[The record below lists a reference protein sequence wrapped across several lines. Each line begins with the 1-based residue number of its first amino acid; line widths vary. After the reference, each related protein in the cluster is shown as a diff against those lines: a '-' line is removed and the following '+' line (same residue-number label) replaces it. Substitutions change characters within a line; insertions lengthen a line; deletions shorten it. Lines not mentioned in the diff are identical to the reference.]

1 MADEQKPI
9 VPPKKSGTTGA
20 PKTAPSAKM
29 PKAPAGTST
38 TPAAPKATAPKTT
51 APKASATNGASKPA
65 NAPSAPKSNLN
76 AESAKQAE
84 LQSKVGTAPTVAPA
98 KKRNAKKLVFLLV
111 LVVVIAGIAVA
122 GALIIPNLIRG
133 EQAVIEIE
141 LTDPGATGG
150 IENEELE
157 FREPVKNYIWG
168 DPIDRGIAVKNSG
181 NSGILICF
189 KLEIYENEGDLV
201 PLDMNA
207 IPHFVI
213 VKNGIVVEDNTRL
226 WTSKTIEETLD
237 GKSVQTIYYYYN
249 AVVDDSETLT
259 LFEEY
264 EVTAESAIASQ
275 YANEPVS
282 SRVTVQFIG
291 ASEENLEA
299 SGAECWQQ
307 CPTEWKSVISSLL

>member
-150 IENEELE
+150 IENDELE
-157 FREPVKNYIWG
+157 FKERVENYIWG

-201 PLDMNA
+201 PLDMDA
-207 IPHFVI
+207 TPTFST
-213 VKNGIVVEDNTRL
+213 ESTRL

-237 GKSVQTIYYYYN
+237 GKSVQTVYYYYN
-249 AVVDDSETLT
+249 AILDTANTLV

-264 EVTAESAIASQ
+264 KVTADSVISGQ
-275 YANEPVS
+275 YAEKTVS

-299 SGAECWQQ
+299 AGSDCWQQ
-307 CPTEWKSVISSLL
+307 CPTEWKSAISSLL

>member
-29 PKAPAGTST
+29 PKAPAGTSKS
-38 TPAAPKATAPKTT
+38 PATPKATAPKTT

-76 AESAKQAE
+76 AEYAKQAE

-168 DPIDRGIAVKNSG
+168 DSIDRGIAVKNSG

-201 PLDMNA
+201 PLDMDA
-207 IPHFVI
+207 TPTFST
-213 VKNGIVVEDNTRL
+213 ESTRL
-226 WTSKTIEETLD
+226 WTITKEDNPVEETLD
-237 GKSVQTIYYYYN
+237 GKTIYSIYYYYN
-249 AVVDDSETLT
+249 AVVDASETLT

-264 EVTAESAIASQ
+264 KVTAESAIASQ
-275 YANEPVS
+275 YANETVS

-299 SGAECWQQ
+299 SGADCWQQ
-307 CPTEWKSVISSLL
+307 CPTEWKSVISSLI

>member
-157 FREPVKNYIWG
+157 FREPVENYIWG

-181 NSGILICF
+181 NSGILICY

-201 PLDMNA
+201 PLDMDA
-207 IPHFVI
+207 TPLFSTE
-213 VKNGIVVEDNTRL
+213 NGRM
-226 WTSKTIEETLD
+226 WTIKAIEETLD

>member
-29 PKAPAGTST
+29 PKAPAGTSKS
-38 TPAAPKATAPKTT
+38 PATPKATAPKTT

-157 FREPVKNYIWG
+157 FKEPVENYIWG

-201 PLDMNA
+201 PLDMDA
-207 IPHFVI
+207 TPTFST
-213 VKNGIVVEDNTRL
+213 ESTRL

-237 GKSVQTIYYYYN
+237 GKSVQTVYYYYN
-249 AVVDDSETLT
+249 AVLDTANTLV

-264 EVTAESAIASQ
+264 KVTADSVISGQ
-275 YANEPVS
+275 YAEKTVS

-299 SGAECWQQ
+299 AGSDCWQQ
-307 CPTEWKSVISSLL
+307 CPTEWKSAISSLL